1 MFQTFSKI
9 LIFFAFLLLPLSAK
23 AATLFV
29 SPSSGT
35 YKPGDS
41 FSVSIYTSSADQAM
55 NAASGVLSFSKDTLE
70 VVSLSKGG
78 SIFSLWAQEPSF
90 SNSAGTVNFEGIVL
104 NPGFTGGSGKILTV
118 NLKVKSSGT
127 ASLRLSSG
135 SILANDGLGTNILSG
150 LGSAQMTI
158 VSSALE
164 PDQTT
169 SEPKTPPKVSP
180 EPKPETPPRLP
191 NDIDIVSF
199 THPDQKIWYNNNTPE
214 FSWVLPKGTLEVRT
228 LITTSTGG
236 VPTIVYSPPISN
248 KKVDKLDDGTYYFLV
263 QIKTAGGWGNIARY
277 QVNIDTTAPESFA
290 ISFPQGK
297 IGFESQPF
305 ILFNTIDKSSGLL
318 TYEIKVGDGIV
329 QNVVPT
335 QVSISHRL
343 PPQKT
348 GAHEVS
354 VTAIDNAGNKIIST
368 ADFTVQ
374 AIDAPVLTF
383 YPREIDYG
391 ELIRIRGTS
400 YPNADIQLFIQK
412 ENLIVSQEE
421 TKANSLGDFSVF
433 VTKRLHPGDYT
444 ITAKV
449 VDSQGIESIDS
460 NLITIAVKSQFLVEI
475 SNLINHFPL
484 KTLSLALVMCLLFV
498 MMIYTIY
505 KGKDHVAQE
514 RKRTK
519 KAFERS
525 LKNLHGEIED
535 HVEALNKIQ
544 TKRRLT
550 PEEIMFLENFGKKLT
565 ELDGVLTK
573 EIESEKESD
582 Q

>member
-55 NAASGVLSFSKDTLE
+55 NAASGILSFPKDTLE
-70 VVSLSKGG
+70 VVSISKGG
-78 SIFSLWAQEPSF
+78 SIFSLWTQEPSF
-90 SNSAGTVNFEGIVL
+90 SNTAGTVNFEGIVL
-104 NPGFTGGSGKILTV
+104 NPGFIGGSGKILTV

-297 IGFESQPF
+297 TGFESQPF
-305 ILFNTIDKSSGLL
+305 ILFQATDKSSGLL

-329 QNVVPT
+329 QNVVPA
-335 QVSISHRL
+335 QVPISHRL

-348 GAHEVS
+348 GSHEVS
-354 VTAIDNAGNKIIST
+354 VTAIDNAGNKITSLS
-368 ADFTVQ
+368 DFTVQ
-374 AIDAPVLTF
+374 AIEAPVLTF

-400 YPNADIQLFIQK
+400 YPNADVQLFIQK

-449 VDSQGIESIDS
+449 VDSRGVESVDS

-519 KAFERS
+519 KAFEKS
-525 LKNLHGEIED
+525 LKSLHAQIED
-535 HVEALNKIQ
+535 HVNTLSKIQ

-550 PEEIMFLENFGKKLT
+550 PEEIMFIDNFGKKLA
-565 ELDGVLTK
+565 ELDGALSK
-573 EIESEKESD
+573 EIEAEKNNDE
-582 Q
+582 